1 MERLFNEIKERVSF
15 IEDLYD
21 NIRVINPVNNKV
33 LDIKSEKLNILEGEC
48 YDVWNRGKVCDNCI
62 SMQAYNEKETSIKIE
77 SHNNKVILIIA
88 NPIYIKGKLYILEI
102 LKDIS
107 NETID
112 DNYKVSIDNDL
123 EKFNESIMKDKLT
136 GFYNRKYIN
145 QRLPIDINNSI
156 VEKYPLSLIVMEIE
170 NLNSIKEK
178 FGTDIKND
186 IVKDICNKIKSINI
200 EGQSWIALYD
210 ENEFFIE
217 LKYIE
222 KNKAVKICEKIISI
236 LKSKL
241 PTYNNLEIEVS
252 FNFGV
257 YCTIDEEIQCTNIIE
272 EINKKLFKAK
282 EKRKVDKLIEIHEFE
297 KDNLSKI
304 TSKIEELR
312 ETLNNMCVNPNYDGD
327 YESIVYVS
335 QCLDELIVAY
345 MKCAEK
351 NNLKC

>member
-1 MERLFNEIKERVSF
+1 MERLFDEIKEKVSF

-21 NIRVINPVNNKV
+21 NIRIINPMNNKV
-33 LDIKSEKLNILEGEC
+33 LDIKNDNLKILEGKC
-48 YDVWNRGKVCDNCI
+48 YDVWKRGKICDNCI
-62 SMQAYNEKETSIKIE
+62 SMQAYNEKETFVKIE

-88 NPIYIKGKLYILEI
+88 NPIYIKNNLYVLEI

-107 NETID
+107 NEATED
-112 DNYKVSIDNDL
+112 KYKFDIDNDL
-123 EKFNESIMKDKLT
+123 ERFNENIMKDKLT

-145 QRLPIDINNSI
+145 QRLPLDVNNSI
-156 VEKYPLSLIVMEIE
+156 TEKYPLSLIIMEIE
-170 NLNSIKEK
+170 NLSSIEEK
-178 FGTDIKND
+178 FGTDIKED
-186 IVKDICNKIKSINI
+186 IVKDICKKIKDINI
-200 EGQSWIALYD
+200 EGKSWIALYD
-210 ENEFFIE
+210 ENQLFIE

-222 KNKAVKICEKIISI
+222 KNKAVTICEKIISI
-236 LKSKL
+236 LKSSL

-257 YCTIDEEIQCTNIIE
+257 YCTIDEEIQSNNFIE

-282 EKRKVDKLIEIHEFE
+282 DKRKVNRLIEIHEFE

-304 TSKIEELR
+304 TAKMEELR
-312 ETLNNMCVNPNYDGD
+312 ETLNNMCVDPNYEGD

-335 QCLDELIVAY
+335 QCLDELIVSY

-351 NNLKC
+351 NNLKS